1 VRVYPIYPFAQADQG
16 NIFCLKG
23 ETHQAEYLTM
33 RIFTNR
39 TMIMIHA
46 RRDTIQEKVIVDFV
60 NRHFKYKVQGESGIF
75 IHHCNDESNS
85 KNRFF
90 HWLYWNYQQMHGK
103 DPRDLRAEIES
114 KPQRPIKINWI
125 EKANIITNIPISI
138 EVINTIYLKFTFRH
152 DNATAYMHNFL
163 RGYFRTHIISHSGDR
178 DHYLVKVDN
187 EAVKEKLLTLLK
199 RNRIMQYYVSFT
211 YNQQQI
217 SQLIAANNPFVPQ
230 NENEQSKINKAYK
243 LLKVSQEEE
252 LSEIKK
258 RYKKLLYKY
267 HPDRVFNQGQEL
279 IDKYTMTF
287 QSIQSAFETIQ
298 ADKNAQTILR
308 AS

>member
-1 VRVYPIYPFAQADQG
+1 
-16 NIFCLKG
+16 
-23 ETHQAEYLTM
+23 M

-75 IHHCNDESNS
+75 IHHCNEEFIN
-85 KNRFF
+85 KKRFF

-138 EVINTIYLKFTFRH
+138 EVINTIYLKFTFKQE
-152 DNATAYMHNFL
+152 NAATYMHNFL
-163 RGYFRTHIISHSGDR
+163 RSYFRTHIISLEENR
-178 DHYLVKVDN
+178 DHYLVKVEN
-187 EAVKEKLLTLLK
+187 EVVKEKLLTLLK
-199 RNRIMQYYVSFT
+199 RTRIMQYYVSFT

-217 SQLIAANNPFVPQ
+217 SQLLAANNHFIPQ
-230 NENEQSKINKAYK
+230 NESEHAKIEKAYK
-243 LLKVSQEEE
+243 LLKVSPEEE
-252 LSEIKK
+252 ISEIKK

-267 HPDRVFNQGQEL
+267 HPDRVYNQGQEL

-287 QSIQSAFETIQ
+287 QSIQAAFETIQ
-298 ADKNAQTILR
+298 DDKNTQTTLR